1 MGNRSKATRVKEGRE
16 RPTLHLPSFSF
27 LPSSISYNHMIPSQH
42 PRGSQKHNL
51 GSPGIAVPLVSSI
64 GPLKKKK
71 RQSFMHNPVSLSR
84 QETDMFIL
92 WQLRYLCFAQCL
104 GAGVLKTDK
113 SVCKFDFCWWW
124 SFSWLTWQIFSNG
137 FQIKRTGTT
146 VLKSSSTDVGNMRHV
161 GTLSKYGGWGGNL
174 STLRKNTDSL
184 QHIPSG

>member
-1 MGNRSKATRVKEGRE
+1 MCDRSYDTFPE
-16 RPTLHLPSFSF
+16 
-27 LPSSISYNHMIPSQH
+27 
-42 PRGSQKHNL
+42 
-51 GSPGIAVPLVSSI
+51 SPGFPEAQFGIPWYSCSFGFI
-64 GPLKKKK
+64 YWPFKKKK

-104 GAGVLKTDK
+104 GAGVPKIDK

-146 VLKSSSTDVGNMRHV
+146 VLKSSSTDVDNMCHV